1 MARKKRKP
9 KMNNKIFLSVATMI
23 VTGFAIK
30 TWRKMHQ
37 KPLSREET
45 YRLMK
50 AEADRRRRY
59 ESACMGKVREDIP
72 RPFSPDKM
80 DAMALRLRMDMATA
94 SNFEP
99 AIGSCA
105 R

>member
-1 MARKKRKP
+1 
-9 KMNNKIFLSVATMI
+9 MNNKLFLSVATMI

-50 AEADRRRRY
+50 AETERRRRY
-59 ESACMGKVREDIP
+59 DSARMGKVSEEP
-72 RPFSPDKM
+72 LRPFSPDQM
-80 DAMALRLRMDMATA
+80 DAMALRPRMDM
-94 SNFEP
+94 EP

>member
-1 MARKKRKP
+1 
-9 KMNNKIFLSVATMI
+9 MNNKIFLSVATMI

-37 KPLSREET
+37 KPLTREEM
-45 YRLMK
+45 YRAHIK
-50 AEADRRRRY
+50 EEIDRRRRY
-59 ESACMGKVREDIP
+59 DSACMGKVREDIP
-72 RPFSPDKM
+72 RPFSPDQM
-80 DAMALRLRMDMATA
+80 DAMALRPRMDMATA

>member
-1 MARKKRKP
+1 
-9 KMNNKIFLSVATMI
+9 MNIKIFLSVATMI

-59 ESACMGKVREDIP
+59 DSARMGKVSEDAL
-72 RPFSPDKM
+72 RPFSPEQM
-80 DAMALRLRMDMATA
+80 DAMALRPRMDM
-94 SNFEP
+94 EP